1 MDVCN
6 GRMTEKDVTDGLSDS
21 LIKASKEGEKR
32 DTCLIIWIRDLT
44 QLTLL

>member
-1 MDVCN
+1 MDVGN
-6 GRMTEKDVTDGLSDS
+6 GRIKEKDVTDGLSDS

-44 QLTLL
+44 HFTLL